1 MLSHVESN
9 NCLLREKIFFVRLRL
24 IIDIYAAIIDAAAA
38 GSEGAVIVA
47 SIIEVNR

>member
-9 NCLLREKIFFVRLRL
+9 NCLLREKIIFVRLRP
-24 IIDIYAAIIDAAAA
+24 IIDIYAAIINDTAT